1 MRGLEIKNLTVEV
14 AGKRVVDG
22 MSLSVPAGEVHAI
35 MGPNGTGKSSLS
47 KAVAGHPEYRIT
59 GGEVLLDGENI
70 VGLPPDEIARR
81 GFFLGFQY
89 PVEIP
94 GVSIANFIRA
104 CLSARLPEGETL
116 NPVEY
121 YKRLHAKM
129 DELKMDRSFTTRS
142 VNDGFSGGEKKRC
155 DILQM
160 LMLEPKFTIL
170 DETDS
175 GLDID
180 ALKIVSEGV
189 NSARSPERGMLLI
202 THYHRLLEYV
212 KPDAVHVMSGGKIV
226 RSGGPELAV
235 ELEQKG
241 YDWIKGLGR

>member
-70 VGLPPDEIARR
+70 VGLSPDEIARR

-104 CLSARLPEGETL
+104 CLSARLPKGETL
-116 NPVEY
+116 NPVGY

-160 LMLEPKFTIL
+160 LMLEPGFAIL